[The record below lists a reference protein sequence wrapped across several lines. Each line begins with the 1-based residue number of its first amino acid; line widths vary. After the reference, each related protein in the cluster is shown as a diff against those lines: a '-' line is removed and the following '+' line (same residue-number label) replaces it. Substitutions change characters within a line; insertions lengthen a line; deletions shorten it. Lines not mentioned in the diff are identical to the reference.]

1 MFGNNSTLT
10 HFRTGRKLSVNC
22 SRLVQSQLLLKQ
34 KNRKKRNKLNLRNH
48 QFIAAAAAEAEPGI
62 CQLMNFFAVKVSLD
76 LGYQSSKQV
85 YYVLNYLFNGVVCIV
100 FKALHKQFLLK
111 LSHYRPYLTKL
122 GKSVDLD

>member
-1 MFGNNSTLT
+1 MFGNNSSLT

-34 KNRKKRNKLNLRNH
+34 KNRKKRNKLNLLNH
-48 QFIAAAAAEAEPGI
+48 QFIAAAAAAAEAEPGI
-62 CQLMNFFAVKVSLD
+62 CQLMNFFAVKVSLN

-122 GKSVDLD
+122 GKSD

>member
-1 MFGNNSTLT
+1 MFGNNSSLT

-34 KNRKKRNKLNLRNH
+34 KNRKKRNKLNLLNH
-48 QFIAAAAAEAEPGI
+48 QFIAAAAAAAEAEPGI
-62 CQLMNFFAVKVSLD
+62 CQLMNFFAVKVSLN

-100 FKALHKQFLLK
+100 FKVLHKQFLLK

-122 GKSVDLD
+122 GKSD